1 MPLPQPSAITPLAS
15 PPQEPEPWV
24 LIKQTPPCEN
34 RNENVCGEKYD
45 DFWVRMGTFA
55 GLGTPHMM
63 SKGKND
69 DSYSVIE
76 DKVKWR
82 SGVLKKGQSPK
93 QFGCLAPAQL
103 LAGAASRS
111 RPSLHA
117 ADGE

>member
-1 MPLPQPSAITPLAS
+1 M
-15 PPQEPEPWV
+15 

-55 GLGTPHMM
+55 GLGTPHML